1 MDGKHFLYL
10 KFFCY
15 LLKELMCEMTTT
27 TFHTNIN
34 KNTTE
39 KINKC
44 LFSYMAYLVVR
55 IRVIFLTMGEIS
67 KKGFEIICCF
77 LMG

>member
-1 MDGKHFLYL
+1 MNKEEKNLQKKKSTTAKIFYYKLQKIFFSFVVVDGKHFLYL

-34 KNTTE
+34 K
-39 KINKC
+39 KYYRKNK
-44 LFSYMAYLVVR
+44 
-55 IRVIFLTMGEIS
+55 
-67 KKGFEIICCF
+67 
-77 LMG
+77 